1 MVAVGSEGVT
11 YIQTRTR
18 LNNPKLS
25 KTPWTM
31 QHKHIINRIAL
42 VVHPDEGFVVASS
55 GGEDR
60 VIHIQTKTRLNDSL
74 LSRTP
79 WLIQNNDFV
88 WCIALISHPEEGFV
102 VASGGHDCVTRIQTQ
117 TRLNDPML
125 SNIPWEIQHEGS
137 VTCVALITHPD
148 EGFVVASG
156 GWGTTCIQTR
166 TRLNDPQL
174 SKTPWKIQHKKGR
187 AECVALISHPEE
199 GFVVA
204 SGGCGATL
212 IQTQTRL
219 NDPLLSNIPWE
230 IQCDGVTRGIALISH
245 PEDGFVVASGGG
257 GATCIQTRTRLTDPV
272 LSQTPWKIQHKIRRW
287 SSCVALIAHQNEGFV
302 VASWEG
308 DDVIHIQT
316 QMRLNDPLLS
326 NMPWEIQQRGADCV
340 ALIAHPEEGFV
351 VALRRSNGVAIHT
364 QMRLKDLPPSKTL
377 WKIQHEGK
385 SSCVA
390 LIAHPDEGFVVAS
403 LGVGGEGRDVHI
415 QTQMRLS
422 DPLLRNMPW
431 MMKHK
436 SNVECITLITHP
448 EEGFVIASGGREGVT
463 YIQTRTRLNDLQ
475 LSKTPW
481 VMQQQHDFRVNSVAL
496 IAHPNEGF
504 VVASGGR
511 GGVTQIQT
519 RTRLNDPE
527 LSNTPWMIQHEK
539 GVECVALIAHP
550 NEGFVV
556 ASGGRDNVV
565 RIQTQTRLNDPL
577 LSNTPWETQHQPK
590 GRNNP
595 VEIIFLM
602 LDHIENFVVFS
613 FIDQPLNHQSLYVAS
628 YSHLIKGYKPFREK
642 IPIKGVVKK
651 IDQIVFNNDKKI
663 MLFINREGMFHFK
676 ERGYLKFTQKI
687 PNYMAHAHFF
697 HEGKLRFY
705 IARRVP
711 TGVVIFEYEVQNLPK
726 EN

>member
-1 MVAVGSEGVT
+1 
-11 YIQTRTR
+11 
-18 LNNPKLS
+18 
-25 KTPWTM
+25 
-31 QHKHIINRIAL
+31 
-42 VVHPDEGFVVASS
+42 
-55 GGEDR
+55 
-60 VIHIQTKTRLNDSL
+60 
-74 LSRTP
+74 
-79 WLIQNNDFV
+79 
-88 WCIALISHPEEGFV
+88 
-102 VASGGHDCVTRIQTQ
+102 
-117 TRLNDPML
+117 
-125 SNIPWEIQHEGS
+125 
-137 VTCVALITHPD
+137 
-148 EGFVVASG
+148 
-156 GWGTTCIQTR
+156 
-166 TRLNDPQL
+166 
-174 SKTPWKIQHKKGR
+174 
-187 AECVALISHPEE
+187 
-199 GFVVA
+199 
-204 SGGCGATL
+204 
-212 IQTQTRL
+212 
-219 NDPLLSNIPWE
+219 
-230 IQCDGVTRGIALISH
+230 
-245 PEDGFVVASGGG
+245 
-257 GATCIQTRTRLTDPV
+257 
-272 LSQTPWKIQHKIRRW
+272 
-287 SSCVALIAHQNEGFV
+287 
-302 VASWEG
+302 
-308 DDVIHIQT
+308 
-316 QMRLNDPLLS
+316 
-326 NMPWEIQQRGADCV
+326 
-340 ALIAHPEEGFV
+340 
-351 VALRRSNGVAIHT
+351 
-364 QMRLKDLPPSKTL
+364 
-377 WKIQHEGK
+377 
-385 SSCVA
+385 
-390 LIAHPDEGFVVAS
+390 
-403 LGVGGEGRDVHI
+403 
-415 QTQMRLS
+415 
-422 DPLLRNMPW
+422 
-431 MMKHK
+431 
-436 SNVECITLITHP
+436 
-448 EEGFVIASGGREGVT
+448 
-463 YIQTRTRLNDLQ
+463 
-475 LSKTPW
+475 
-481 VMQQQHDFRVNSVAL
+481 MQQQHDFRVNSVAL